1 MEIAILGFGTV
12 GSGVYDIISNNKSLD
27 IEVSHVFSRPGRFTT
42 GIRLTENIDE
52 IISDSKVDCIIETMG
67 GLHPSYEYIVKAL
80 RHGKHVVTANKE
92 VVAEHFL
99 EFHFLAQKHGVKFRY
114 EASVG
119 GGIPWIHNLYQTLRS
134 DTITSIQGIFNGTS
148 NFILDKMTHEKL
160 EFEEVLMIAQDLG
173 YAERDPK
180 NDIDGYDVQ
189 SKILISSNIAYQTTI
204 KRDDILRLS
213 MRNITKKDIEY
224 FNSKDRMLKYIGES
238 ESYDGLFESSVML
251 HVLDSSDI
259 KASVRN
265 NNNIGVLHGEIVGEL
280 AFFGQGAGK
289 YPTAHSIVQDIL
301 SIKENTY
308 EVSYKFNNSLKVKS
322 QKKSTYVIRSTKEI
336 GTKYLLKKDKEYQFT
351 REINL
356 SMLRDL
362 LMELDDDKAVVFKGV
377 GACIC

>member
-1 MEIAILGFGTV
+1 MKIAILGFGTV

-52 IISDSKVDCIIETMG
+52 IISDPKVDCIIETMG

-99 EFHFLAQKHGVKFRY
+99 EFHSLAQQHDVMFRY

-119 GGIPWIHNLYQTLRS
+119 GGIPWIHNLYHTLRS

-148 NFILDKMTHEKL
+148 NFILDKMTHENL
-160 EFEEVLMIAQDLG
+160 EFEEALMIAQDLG

-224 FNSKDRMLKYIGES
+224 FNSKDKVLKYIGES
-238 ESYDGLFESSVML
+238 ESYDGLFEASVML
-251 HVLDSSDI
+251 HALDSNDI
-259 KASVRN
+259 KTNVGSN
-265 NNNIGVLHGEIVGEL
+265 NNVGILHGEIVGEL

-289 YPTAHSIVQDIL
+289 YPTAHSIVQDIV
-301 SIKENTY
+301 SIKDETHEINY
-308 EVSYKFNNSLKVKS
+308 QFNNSLKAKS
-322 QKKSTYVIRSTKEI
+322 QKRSTYVIRSTKEI
-336 GTKYLLKKDKEYQFT
+336 GTEYLLKKDKEYQFT
-351 REINL
+351 QEINL